1 MSVIQETICGVNTQL
16 DRLQQHVTT
25 HTLETSES
33 REHIGQL
40 EEVIHSISVTSK
52 TQPLLSPN
60 RLADLLSDPIFAS
73 LQARPSISG
82 ISEEETGDYV
92 WLVTAKAA
100 AQISGLVMNSLLNQ
114 TLELN
119 EETFYWTEMLGSV
132 WYSGLYA
139 LQKSPAQLY
148 QWTKD
153 AYLAQSDQRTPS
165 LADRWNQFY
174 QIASKNAWQ
183 FGGHSVRSHLLAPIR
198 YCRAEMRQ
206 KRDLL
211 LAKKELH
218 TSSLGLLMEGWR
230 LFETDDSRTSNTDPA
245 QKHWHAQIHKTVSLI
260 EAVFQQMEIEPSTR
274 EFERG
279 VFTTLDMDFNST
291 HLQKTASHV
300 QKPLELIERLVRVLR
315 EQLPN
320 HTRSMSHFAGRH
332 GRPSRIVRY
341 WLPVS
346 LALLSTSAST
356 RFLVNR
362 QDVIIQGIMDIGST
376 TIDFWGNWV
385 VHPIRKLI
393 GTIRHDEKSEIA
405 IMSKNSLLADRA
417 SLERMVV
424 DFVRDRPDLH
434 EGLADTTAIVNS
446 VKEGD
451 LTPVLKAYERDLR
464 SPLVGTVKGDLIR
477 ALLIQIQKTKVDVEI
492 AISGIDALLKS
503 QELVFGFVGLTPG
516 ILVSLATIRWL
527 GGLFGNRRGSQ
538 TGKQRHELKRGLRY
552 DDPNSLPKATL
563 MRTRNVARILT
574 SSAVSSD
581 GTVPYKDSGQLICE
595 AEALLQ
601 HVKAISNGIQYREF
615 REDIQDLLNVQNG
628 VDKQLRVVERMRWTH
643 FQ

>member
-1 MSVIQETICGVNTQL
+1 MRVRTICGVNTQL

-25 HTLETSES
+25 QTLETSES
-33 REHIGQL
+33 REYVGQL

-60 RLADLLSDPIFAS
+60 RLADLLSDPVFAS
-73 LQARPSISG
+73 LQAQPSIAG

-92 WLVTAKAA
+92 WLVVAKAA
-100 AQISGLVMNSLLNQ
+100 AQSSGLVMNALLNQ

-119 EETFYWTEMLGSV
+119 EETYYWTEMLGSV
-132 WYSGLYA
+132 WYSGLFA
-139 LQKSPAQLY
+139 LQKSPAQLC

-153 AYLAQSDQRTPS
+153 AYRLQSDQRTPS
-165 LADRWNQFY
+165 IADRWNQFY

-198 YCRAEMRQ
+198 SCRAEMRQ
-206 KRDLL
+206 KRDSL
-211 LAKKELH
+211 LAMKELH

-230 LFETDDSRTSNTDPA
+230 LFETENVQTTNTNPA
-245 QKHWHAQIHKTVSLI
+245 PKNWHAEIHKTVSLI
-260 EAVFQQMEIEPSTR
+260 EAIFQQLALDPSTP

-279 VFTTLDMDFNST
+279 VFTTLDTDINSM
-291 HLQKTASHV
+291 HLQKTASHA
-300 QKPLELIERLVRVLR
+300 QKPLELIDRLVRVLR

-320 HTRSMSHFAGRH
+320 HGQSMSHFTGRH

-346 LALLSTSAST
+346 LALLSASVST
-356 RFLVNR
+356 KFLVNR
-362 QDVIIQGIMDIGST
+362 QDIIVQGVTNIGST
-376 TIDFWGNWV
+376 IIDFWGNWV
-385 VHPIRKLI
+385 VDPIRKLI

-424 DFVRDRPDLH
+424 DFVRDRPELH
-434 EGLADTTAIVNS
+434 EGLTDTTAIVNS

-503 QELVFGFVGLTPG
+503 QELVFGYVMEMLHLLPLTFSLSILLNSIRFVGLTPG

-538 TGKQRHELKRGLRY
+538 SGKQRHELKRGLRY
-552 DDPNSLPKATL
+552 DNLP
-563 MRTRNVARILT
+563 
-574 SSAVSSD
+574 VS
-581 GTVPYKDSGQLICE
+581 PKRY
-595 AEALLQ
+595 
-601 HVKAISNGIQYREF
+601 
-615 REDIQDLLNVQNG
+615 
-628 VDKQLRVVERMRWTH
+628 
-643 FQ
+643 

>member
-1 MSVIQETICGVNTQL
+1 MRARTICGVNTQL

-25 HTLETSES
+25 QTLETSES
-33 REHIGQL
+33 REYVGQL

-60 RLADLLSDPIFAS
+60 RLADLLSDPVFAS
-73 LQARPSISG
+73 LQAQPSIAG

-92 WLVTAKAA
+92 WLVVAKAA
-100 AQISGLVMNSLLNQ
+100 AQSSGLVMNALLNQ

-119 EETFYWTEMLGSV
+119 EETYYWTEMLGSV
-132 WYSGLYA
+132 WYSGLFA
-139 LQKSPAQLY
+139 LQKSPAQLC

-153 AYLAQSDQRTPS
+153 AYRLQSDQRTPS
-165 LADRWNQFY
+165 IADRWNQFY

-198 YCRAEMRQ
+198 SCRAEMRQ
-206 KRDLL
+206 KRDSL
-211 LAKKELH
+211 LAMKELH

-230 LFETDDSRTSNTDPA
+230 LFETENVQTTNTNPA
-245 QKHWHAQIHKTVSLI
+245 PKNWHAEIHKTVSLI
-260 EAVFQQMEIEPSTR
+260 EAIFQQLALDPSTP

-279 VFTTLDMDFNST
+279 VFTTLDSDINSM
-291 HLQKTASHV
+291 HLQKTASHA
-300 QKPLELIERLVRVLR
+300 QKPLELIDRLVRVLR
-315 EQLPN
+315 EQLPS
-320 HTRSMSHFAGRH
+320 HGQSMSHFTGRH

-346 LALLSTSAST
+346 LALLSASVST
-356 RFLVNR
+356 KFLVNR
-362 QDVIIQGIMDIGST
+362 QDIIVQGVTNIGST
-376 TIDFWGNWV
+376 IIDFWGNWV
-385 VHPIRKLI
+385 VDPIRKLI

-424 DFVRDRPDLH
+424 DFVRDRPELH
-434 EGLADTTAIVNS
+434 EGLTDTTAIVNS

-503 QELVFGFVGLTPG
+503 QELVFGYVMEMLDLLPLSFLLSILLNSIRFVGLTPG

-538 TGKQRHELKRGLRY
+538 SGKQRHELKRGLRY
-552 DDPNSLPKATL
+552 DNLP
-563 MRTRNVARILT
+563 
-574 SSAVSSD
+574 VS
-581 GTVPYKDSGQLICE
+581 PKRY
-595 AEALLQ
+595 
-601 HVKAISNGIQYREF
+601 
-615 REDIQDLLNVQNG
+615 
-628 VDKQLRVVERMRWTH
+628 
-643 FQ
+643 